1 MNEGDKQPFLSHLEE
16 LRKRLIACAIAVGV
30 GFAVC
35 YAFKE
40 RLYGILVSPLIK
52 IMPEGKGL
60 IFTSLLAPFF
70 TYLKTALIAGVMLVA
85 PYLFYQLW
93 LFIAPGLY
101 QREKKYVIPFV
112 FFSSILFVGGALF
125 GYFIVFPLVFKFF
138 LGFENEFIQAMPSVN
153 EYFTFVVR
161 LLCGFG
167 IAFELP
173 VVIFFLAKIGIV
185 TPELLRKKW
194 KYALLL
200 MFIVGAIITPPDVI
214 SQVIMAVPLIILYE
228 VGIICAKIG
237 TKKKAKKEELEV
249 EEAQE

>member
-1 MNEGDKQPFLSHLEE
+1 MNDGDKQPFLSHLEE

-40 RLYGILVSPLIK
+40 RLYAILVSPLIK
-52 IMPEGKGL
+52 MMPEGKGL

-101 QREKKYVIPFV
+101 QHEKKYIIPFV

-125 GYFIVFPLVFKFF
+125 GYFIVFPLVFNFF

-173 VVIFFLAKIGIV
+173 VVLFFLAKIGIV

-200 MFIVGAIITPPDVI
+200 MFVVGAIITPPDVI
-214 SQVIMAVPLIILYE
+214 SQVIMAVPLILLYE

-237 TKKKAKKEELEV
+237 TRKKAKKEETEA
-249 EEAQE
+249 EEAKK

>member
-1 MNEGDKQPFLSHLEE
+1 MDDGDKQPFLSHLEE

-40 RLYGILVSPLIK
+40 RLYGILVSPLMQ

-60 IFTSLLAPFF
+60 IFTSLVAPFF

-101 QREKKYVIPFV
+101 QNEKKYVIPFV
-112 FFSSILFVGGALF
+112 SLSSILFVGGSLF
-125 GYFIVFPLVFKFF
+125 GYFVVFPLVFTFF
-138 LGFENEFIQAMPSVN
+138 LSFENSFIQAMPSVN

-167 IAFELP
+167 LAFELP
-173 VVIFFLAKIGIV
+173 VVIFFLAKIGVV
-185 TPELLRKKW
+185 TPESLRKKW

-200 MFIVGAIITPPDVI
+200 MFVVGAMITPPDII
-214 SQVIMAVPLIILYE
+214 SQVILAVPLLFLYELGIILA
-228 VGIICAKIG
+228 VIG
-237 TKKKAKKEELEV
+237 AKKKAKKEEPEK
-249 EEAQE
+249 EEA

>member
-1 MNEGDKQPFLSHLEE
+1 MDDGDKMPFLSHLEE
-16 LRKRLIACAIAVGV
+16 LRRRLIACAIAMGV
-30 GFAVC
+30 GFVVC

-40 RLYGILVSPLIK
+40 RLFGILVSPLMK
-52 IMPEGKGL
+52 IMPEGEGL
-60 IFTSLLAPFF
+60 IFTSLVAPWF
-70 TYLKTALIAGVMLVA
+70 TYLKTALIAGVMLAA

-101 QREKKYVIPFV
+101 QHEKKYIIPFV
-112 FFSSILFVGGALF
+112 LCSSILFVGGALF
-125 GYFIVFPLVFKFF
+125 GYFVVFPLVFRFF

-153 EYFTFVVR
+153 EYFSFVIR

-185 TPELLRKKW
+185 TPESLRKKW

-200 MFIVGAIITPPDVI
+200 MFAVGAILTPPDVV
-214 SQVIMAVPLIILYE
+214 SQVMLALPLMALYEFGIIL
-228 VGIICAKIG
+228 AKIG
-237 TKKKAKKEELEV
+237 TKKKAEKGTEV
-249 EEAQE
+249 EEAKG

>member
-1 MNEGDKQPFLSHLEE
+1 MDEGDKQPFLSHLEE
-16 LRKRLIACAIAVGV
+16 LRKRLIACAIAVGI
-30 GFAVC
+30 GFALC

-40 RLYGILVSPLIK
+40 RLFGILVSPLIE

-60 IFTSLLAPFF
+60 IFTSLLAPWI
-70 TYLKTALIAGVMLVA
+70 TYLKTALIAGVLLVA

-101 QREKKYVIPFV
+101 QHEKKYIIPFILC
-112 FFSSILFVGGALF
+112 SSILAVGGALF
-125 GYFIVFPLVFKFF
+125 GYFIVFPLVFTFF
-138 LGFENEFIQAMPSVN
+138 LGFENSFIQAMPSVN

-173 VVIFFLAKIGIV
+173 VVIFFLAKIGVV
-185 TPELLRKKW
+185 TPELLRRKW

-200 MFIVGAIITPPDVI
+200 MFVVGAIITPPDII
-214 SQVIMAVPLIILYE
+214 SQVILAVPLLLLYE
-228 VGIICAKIG
+228 VGIILAKIG
-237 TKKKAKKEELEV
+237 VRKKAKKEE
-249 EEAQE
+249 EEETQE

>member
-1 MNEGDKQPFLSHLEE
+1 MDDGDKQPFLSHLEE

-35 YAFKE
+35 YAFSEK
-40 RLYGILVSPLIK
+40 LYRILVSPLIE
-52 IMPEGKGL
+52 IMPEGEGL

-70 TYLKTALIAGVMLVA
+70 TYLKTGVIAGVMLVA

-101 QREKKYVIPFV
+101 QHEKKYIIPFV

-138 LGFENEFIQAMPSVN
+138 LGFENEYIQAMPSMN

-200 MFIVGAIITPPDVI
+200 MFIVGAIITPPDII
-214 SQVIMAVPLIILYE
+214 SQVLLAVPLIALYE
-228 VGIICAKIG
+228 VGIILAKIG
-237 TKKKAKKEELEV
+237 TRKKAKKEETEV
-249 EEAQE
+249 EEAQK